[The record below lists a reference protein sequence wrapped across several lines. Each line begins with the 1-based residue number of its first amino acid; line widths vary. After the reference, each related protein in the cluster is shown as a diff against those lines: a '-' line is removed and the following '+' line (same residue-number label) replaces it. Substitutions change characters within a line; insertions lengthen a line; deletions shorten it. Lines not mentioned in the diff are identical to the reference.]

1 MELNERLKLIR
12 EYYKMSMNTFGEK
25 IGMTSS
31 NVSRME
37 KGQRVITDRTIK
49 LVCNEFG
56 IDENWLR
63 TGEGEMFAK
72 LDDDEKLMK
81 FVANLV
87 KNEDK
92 NTQELFMTLY
102 SLKDEYFEIAR
113 DLIMSLEKRS
123 SQK

>member
-12 EYYKMSMNTFGEK
+12 DYYKMSMSDFGEK

-49 LVCNEFG
+49 LVCSELG

-63 TGEGEMFAK
+63 TGEGEMFAQ
-72 LDDDEKLMK
+72 LDEDEKLMK

-87 KNEDK
+87 KSEDK